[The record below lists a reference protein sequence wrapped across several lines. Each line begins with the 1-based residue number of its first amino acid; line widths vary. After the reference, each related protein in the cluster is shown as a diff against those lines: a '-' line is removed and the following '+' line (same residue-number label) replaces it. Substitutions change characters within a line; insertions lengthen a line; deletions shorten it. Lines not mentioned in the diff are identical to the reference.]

1 MCPAQRRQGAR
12 SCDRA
17 MVLQRGV
24 RKTDAASD
32 AVIMPLKSDEEK
44 TSLLDPRSECCFDV
58 TPQAVQSHYEVWLQ
72 RP

>member
-1 MCPAQRRQGAR
+1 MAKCALRNGVKAH
-12 SCDRA
+12 DRA